1 MSRRQIMLRKT
12 DFYIDGKW
20 IAPIVAKELEVI
32 NPADE
37 QAFATISLGS
47 AADVDKAVIAA
58 RNAFTTWSI
67 STREDRL
74 AWLERL
80 IAIYESRLSD
90 MARAISSEMGAPMT
104 MALEEQAASGM
115 GHLKAF
121 QRALRNFEFERPLD
135 AHNKNVRIAYEAIG
149 VCGLITP
156 WNWPMNQV
164 VLKVVPAIAAG
175 CTVILKPSEVAPMS
189 SMLFAEII
197 DASDLP
203 AGVFNLVNG
212 DGPTVGEAMSRHPGI
227 DMMSFTGSTRAG
239 IAVTKAAADTVKRVS
254 LELGGKSP
262 NIVFADTDVEA
273 AVKRGVAHVF
283 NNTGQSCNAPTRML
297 VERSVYDKAT
307 EVAAQ
312 TAKATKVGD
321 PSQEGDHMGPLVSE
335 LQFNKVQGLI
345 EQGIKEGA
353 RLIAGGTGR
362 PEGFNRGYYVRPT
375 VFADVNNGMTIAREE
390 IFGPVLTMIPFDT
403 EEEAVEIANDTPYGL
418 AAYVQSGNVER
429 IKRVSKQL
437 RAGMVR
443 INGASHAADA
453 PFGGYKQSGIG
464 REGGHWGLEDFLE
477 VKAISGWEDS
487 TA

>member
-1 MSRRQIMLRKT
+1 MLRKT

-58 RNAFTTWSI
+58 RNAFTTWSV

-121 QRALRNFEFERPLD
+121 QRALKNFEFERPLD

-175 CTVILKPSEVAPMS
+175 CTVILKPSEIAPMS